1 MRVVLTPPN
10 RVQLE
15 VGMSVDVRNR
25 FDRTWTPGFEI
36 EALGV
41 ENCQVRR
48 SSDGTLLP
56 VWFSAEDIRP
66 TTHR

>member
-1 MRVVLTPPN
+1 MRIVLTPSNQEP
-10 RVQLE
+10 LA

-25 FDRTWTPGFEI
+25 FDNTWTPGFEI
-36 EALGV
+36 QALGV

-48 SSDGTLLP
+48 TSGGTLLP

-66 TTHR
+66 TLHR